1 MKSFDSRAWL
11 LFTHSRKIGFYL
23 NNHCSVFFPWPK
35 KDISLVLE
43 NLLSRCLHCLSYI
56 FIHHFLGLAFSLDY
70 NLCRSLFFFF
80 LLFTCV
86 LINYQLDAV
95 QGHLRWESK
104 LRAWTAQVD
113 LWACLW
119 ETVLLIGTGGP
130 SPVWEAPFCSQVA
143 LTSLGKLVK
152 QEVESI
158 APPWLL
164 LQVLLEFLPWWTIT
178 WNLLLARGFF
188 FF

>member
-23 NNHCSVFFPWPK
+23 NNHCSVFFPRPK

-43 NLLSRCLHCLSYI
+43 NLLSRSLHCLSYI
-56 FIHHFLGLAFSLDY
+56 FIHHFLGLDY
-70 NLCRSLFFFF
+70 NLCRSLFFF

-104 LRAWTAQVD
+104 LRARTAQVD

-119 ETVLLIGTGGP
+119 ETVLLIGIGGP
-130 SPVWEAPFCSQVA
+130 SLVWEVPFHSQVA
-143 LTSLGKLVK
+143 LASLGKLVK
-152 QEVESI
+152 HEVENI
-158 APPWLL
+158 APPWLR
-164 LQVLLEFLPWWTIT
+164 LQVPALPSLSDELWP
-178 WNLLLARGFF
+178 GSCY
-188 FF
+188 